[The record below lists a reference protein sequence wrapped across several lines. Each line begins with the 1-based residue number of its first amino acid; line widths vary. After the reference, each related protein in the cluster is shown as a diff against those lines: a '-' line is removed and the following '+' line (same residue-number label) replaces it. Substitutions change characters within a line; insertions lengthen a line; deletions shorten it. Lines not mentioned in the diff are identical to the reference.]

1 MGVSGC
7 WFASRG
13 ELAAQA
19 GLADDEV
26 LGEEAGG
33 EKEGEEDRGGLHCW
47 GGGDGGTVCEVG
59 RRKRSSSRGGGGL
72 APFPLHSLAGSQPC
86 RAIIQPPTGAFD
98 ASRAE
103 GENATGPC
111 DLLDAGG
118 GNQVDLASRLFALI
132 PLASSLTDRNLRVS
146 MASIEIRCLCSLCR
160 GLNLPELPTG
170 SWPAT
175 GQ

>member
-7 WFASRG
+7 WFALRG

-19 GLADDEV
+19 GWPMMRFWARRPAGRRGV
-26 LGEEAGG
+26 RRIAGG
-33 EKEGEEDRGGLHCW
+33 FIVG

-59 RRKRSSSRGGGGL
+59 RRKRSSSGGGGL

-86 RAIIQPPTGAFD
+86 RATIQPPTGAFD
-98 ASRAE
+98 ASRAS

-118 GNQVDLASRLFALI
+118 GNQVDLVSRLFALI

-146 MASIEIRCLCSLCR
+146 MASIEIRRLCSLC
-160 GLNLPELPTG
+160 GSLNLPELPTG

>member
-19 GLADDEV
+19 RWPMMRFWARRPAGRRRV
-26 LGEEAGG
+26 RRIAGG
-33 EKEGEEDRGGLHCW
+33 FIVGGVEMEVRFVRL
-47 GGGDGGTVCEVG
+47 DGGRG
-59 RRKRSSSRGGGGL
+59 QARGGGGL

-86 RAIIQPPTGAFD
+86 RAIMQPPTGAFD

-118 GNQVDLASRLFALI
+118 GNQVDLVSRLFALI

-160 GLNLPELPTG
+160 SLNLPELPTG